1 MRHVPAATQSGS
13 RRLDPVT
20 DRIAGFVADALR
32 CPLPPEVLEKT
43 RNHVI
48 DSVAAIVSGSRLPAG
63 TAALTYVQTL
73 GGLPQATVIGSR
85 HRTNVVL
92 AAMANAM
99 AGHGDETDDFHVAS
113 VTHPGCVVVPA
124 ALALCEARGL
134 SGDAF
139 MKAVTVGYEI
149 GCRIPV
155 AVDAYHQFKSGRGT
169 HALGGMFGATATSAA
184 LLGFSP
190 IKVAHALSFTTQQA
204 SGLTCWRRDEAH
216 IEKAFDFAGMA
227 ARNGVMSATMVA
239 SGMPGVD
246 DALTGVNGLFQVNA
260 PPGHDW
266 SAVWQDLG
274 TRWEVIE
281 SSIKKWS
288 VGSPGQAALD
298 AVTALIRDH
307 GIQPDEVRQIDIVI
321 PDEVSHIVDEAGAPN
336 VNIRH
341 LVAVYLI
348 DRALGFASTHDEARW
363 TDERVAALR
372 GKARVVPSPELTVA
386 RPRRQAIVEIT
397 RTDGSVIRHHAR
409 VVRGTPE
416 DPMSREE
423 VLDKARDLVMPVLGR
438 EQGAELLEALLAIE
452 TRPDCGRLVQLLTT
466 ENKDIDREDNDH
478 ASDHSRLREQRAS

>member
-1 MRHVPAATQSGS
+1 MRHAPATTQDGS
-13 RRLDPVT
+13 RKLDPVT
-20 DRIAGFVADALR
+20 ERIADFVADALR
-32 CPLPPEVLEKT
+32 RPFPPEVL
-43 RNHVI
+43 

-73 GGLPQATVIGSR
+73 GGLPQATVVGSS

-139 MKAVTVGYEI
+139 MRSVIVGYEI

-155 AVDAYHQFKSGRGT
+155 AIDAYQQFKAGRGT

-184 LLGFSP
+184 LLGLSSLQ
-190 IKVAHALSFTTQQA
+190 VAHALSFTTQQA

-227 ARNGVMSATMVA
+227 ARNGVMSATMVE
-239 SGMPGVD
+239 SGMPGVA
-246 DALTGVNGLFQVNA
+246 DALTGANGLFQVNA

-266 SAVWQDLG
+266 SAIWQDLG
-274 TRWEVIE
+274 SRWEVVE

-298 AVTALIRDH
+298 AVTALIQDH
-307 GIQPDEVRQIDIVI
+307 QVQPDDVRQIDIVL

-372 GKARVVPSPELTVA
+372 AKARVVPSPELTVA

-416 DPMSREE
+416 DPMSRDE

-438 EQGAELLEALLAIE
+438 EKGSDLLAALLDIE
-452 TRPDCGRLVQLLTT
+452 TRPDCRGLIQLLRTT
-466 ENKDIDREDNDH
+466 TNDNTLREDTDH
-478 ASDHSRLREQRAS
+478 ASHDSPLRERQTR